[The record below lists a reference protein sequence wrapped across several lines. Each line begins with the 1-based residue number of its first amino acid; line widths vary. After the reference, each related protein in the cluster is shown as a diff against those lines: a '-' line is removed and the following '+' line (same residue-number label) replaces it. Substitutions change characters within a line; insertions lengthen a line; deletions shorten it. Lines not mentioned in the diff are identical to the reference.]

1 MTPVTVLTGALGA
14 GKTTLLNAVL
24 RDCEASGPDARI
36 AVVVNEFGAVGI
48 DHALVE
54 AASEAVV
61 LLPGGCVCCAVRA
74 DLGEA
79 FRRLGQAARDGRIP
93 PFGRIVVET
102 SGLAEP
108 GPILQLFAERA
119 GLSRRHRLDAVVT
132 VVDALLGADAL
143 TAGGSALRQ
152 IQCADRL
159 LVTKWES
166 ADPAAVDALVARL
179 QALNPFA
186 DIVQAPAR
194 RGHRD
199 WFDAAPLR
207 ATRVVPSYALRAS
220 HDDAVDA
227 FVLAWDALPALAAI
241 GGWLDGLAQT
251 LGARLLRVKGI
262 VAAEAVDRAIAVHA
276 VQHLVG
282 APDRLR
288 ELPPA
293 TSRVVFI
300 VRGLEPQ
307 DVLPPWPCMVELP
320 VGTPAQRP
328 RPVTSCLATT

>member
-1 MTPVTVLTGALGA
+1 MIPVTVLTGALGA

-24 RDCEASGPDARI
+24 RARDESGPDAAI

-61 LLPGGCVCCAVRA
+61 LLPGGCACCTVRA
-74 DLGEA
+74 DLADA
-79 FRRLGQAARDGRIP
+79 FRRLEQAARDGRVP
-93 PFGRIVVET
+93 AFRRIVVET

-119 GLSRRHRLDAVVT
+119 ALSARFRLDAVVT
-132 VVDALLGADAL
+132 VVDALLAAAAL
-143 TAGGSALRQ
+143 DAGGSALRQ
-152 IQCADRL
+152 VELADRL

-166 ADPAAVDALVARL
+166 ADRAALAALDARL
-179 QALNPFA
+179 AKLNPFA
-186 DIVQAPAR
+186 DVVHAQAGSGDAA
-194 RGHRD
+194 

-207 ATRVVPSYALRAS
+207 ATRAVPAYALTAI
-220 HDDAVDA
+220 HDDAVGS
-227 FVLAWDALPALAAI
+227 FVLAWSARPALPAI
-241 GGWLDGLAQT
+241 GAWLDGLAQG

-262 VAAEAVDRAIAVHA
+262 VGAEALDAAIAIHA

-282 APDRLR
+282 APDRLPQA
-288 ELPPA
+288 PPA

-300 VRGLEPQ
+300 VRGLEPG
-307 DVLPPWPCMVELP
+307 DVLPPWPCAGEA
-320 VGTPAQRP
+320 PAVP
-328 RPVTSCLATT
+328 RPPSRRDTGRWLATT